1 MRDHVEI
8 GLGRTARR
16 GYDLDQISI
25 IPSRRTRDVD
35 DVSIDWQIDAFRFG
49 IPMMSAA
56 SDAVMSP
63 AMAIAIGQAGGL
75 GVLDAEGIW
84 TRYEDP
90 TPVYARINAL
100 QAFGAEDK
108 FGAEDEF
115 GAEDDANFGLSQL
128 AATAVLQETYREP
141 VQPGLIA
148 TRVKQVK
155 DAGVAVALRVSPQR
169 TTELAPAILA
179 AGVDVLVIQGTIVSA
194 EHVTTAGEGLN
205 LKEFIADLD
214 VPVIVGGCA
223 DYQTAL
229 HLMRTGAAGIIVGPG
244 DAAFGTERIL
254 GIRVHMAT
262 AIADAV
268 EARRD
273 YLDETGGRYVHVL
286 AGGQFFASGDVARA
300 LACGADAVVL
310 GQCLN
315 DAEETPAVHY
325 WESVAAHPRLPRG
338 DLQFQLGDPR
348 VPLAELLFGPAR
360 KADGRTNL
368 FGALARTLAKTGYRD
383 LKEFQKVDLVLNEAG
398 RQ

>member
-16 GYDLDQISI
+16 GYDLEQISI

-35 DVSIDWQIDAFRFG
+35 DVSIDWQIDAFQFR

-63 AMAIAIGQAGGL
+63 AMAVAVGEAGGL

-90 TPVYARINAL
+90 TPVYARITAAANETAK
-100 QAFGAEDK
+100 QAEAGPAWRTWDI
-108 FGAEDEF
+108 
-115 GAEDDANFGLSQL
+115 
-128 AATAVLQETYREP
+128 VLLREIYAKP
-141 VQPGLIA
+141 VDPDLIA
-148 TRVKQVK
+148 ARVKEIK
-155 DAGVAVALRVSPQR
+155 AAGVPVAMRVSPQR

-179 AGVDVLVIQGTIVSA
+179 AGTDVLVIQGTIVSA

-229 HLMRTGAAGIIVGPG
+229 HLMRTGAAGVIVGPG
-244 DAAFGTERIL
+244 EAAFGTDRIL

-286 AGGQFFASGDVARA
+286 AGAPFRHSGDIARA

-310 GQCLN
+310 GECLS
-315 DAEETPAVHY
+315 DAEEAPTSLGY
-325 WESVAAHPRLPRG
+325 WESVAAHPRLPRAEVTLRW
-338 DLQFQLGDPR
+338 DAPR
-348 VPLAELLFGPAR
+348 VPLSQLLFGPSHVP
-360 KADGRTNL
+360 DGRRNL

-383 LKEFQKVDLVLNEAG
+383 LKEFQKVDLVLNETAPP
-398 RQ
+398 